1 MLISQVAK
9 KPTLLKMDLDDAKII
24 ETYGDIITFYM
35 YDNVD
40 LNTYFNFFKVQ
51 QDEDGTE
58 LNKLIRKIVLDEHG
72 KPVVK
77 EDEMLPVD
85 ICFAALVKIN
95 ENLGKSKAMSST
107 PATGTQQ
114 S

>member
-9 KPTLLKMDLDDAKII
+9 KPELIKMDLDDDKIR

-51 QDEDGTE
+51 QAEDGAE
-58 LNKLIRKIVLDEHG
+58 LNKLIRKIILDENG

-95 ENLGKSKAMSST
+95 ETLGKSKAMTST
-107 PATGTQQ
+107 STTGKQQ
-114 S
+114 G

>member
-9 KPTLLKMDLDDAKII
+9 KPTLIKMDLDDAKIV
-24 ETYGDIITFYM
+24 ETYGDVITFYM
-35 YDNVD
+35 YDNID

-51 QDEDGTE
+51 QDENGEE
-58 LNKLIRKIVLDEHG
+58 LNKLIRKIILDEKG
-72 KPVVK
+72 RQVVK
-77 EDEMLPVD
+77 DDEMLPID

-107 PATGTQQ
+107 ETTGEPQ

>member
-1 MLISQVAK
+1 MLISEVAK
-9 KPTLLKMDLDDAKII
+9 KPTLIRMDLDDPKIV
-24 ETYGDIITFYM
+24 ETYGDTITFYM
-35 YDNVD
+35 YDNID

-58 LNKLIRKIVLDEHG
+58 LNKLIRKIVLNESG
-72 KPVVK
+72 QPVLK
-77 EDEMLPVD
+77 EDDMLPVD

-107 PATGTQQ
+107 VVTGQQ
-114 S
+114 SS